1 MMQMQRSEFGESE
14 LGDHA
19 SGEAGDD
26 QYDLLE
32 LNKSPDSV
40 VIESYDE
47 SVSPLLKIE
56 NGESMGKLPVNDSVE
71 GLIQF
76 GGDLLAPKISPDLGD
91 LSLDLVALLPWL
103 LSGCSLSK

>member
-1 MMQMQRSEFGESE
+1 
-14 LGDHA
+14 
-19 SGEAGDD
+19 
-26 QYDLLE
+26 
-32 LNKSPDSV
+32 
-40 VIESYDE
+40 
-47 SVSPLLKIE
+47 
-56 NGESMGKLPVNDSVE
+56 MGKLPVNDSVE